1 MAKIGENV
9 ILNSG
14 SPIMTVKTVDDEKGT
29 VTCVWCEV
37 RQNAPQVIAQQVQPQ
52 TTFQEAEFA
61 TATLTVISKPV

>member
-14 SPIMTVKTVDDEKGT
+14 SPIMTVKADNGET

-37 RQNAPQVIAQQVQPQ
+37 RQTTTQVIGQIIQPQ

-61 TATLTVISKPV
+61 TATLTVISKPL